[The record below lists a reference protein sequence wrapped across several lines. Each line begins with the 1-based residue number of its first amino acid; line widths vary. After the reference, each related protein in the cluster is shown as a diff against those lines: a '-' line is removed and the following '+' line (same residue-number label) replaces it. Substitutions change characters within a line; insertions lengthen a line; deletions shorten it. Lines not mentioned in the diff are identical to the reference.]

1 MTFMPLETE
10 ERSRHREIRWVS
22 PEGKLS
28 LEKMASE
35 DACLTQVQSIVAG
48 ETANLRDLS
57 FRDPDSFQSGQF
69 GRVRNLQRMSLNG
82 CSLR

>member
-1 MTFMPLETE
+1 MTFMPSEAE

-28 LEKMASE
+28 LEKRTSE

-48 ETANLRDLS
+48 KTPNLPDLS
-57 FRDPDSFQSGQF
+57 FS
-69 GRVRNLQRMSLNG
+69 
-82 CSLR
+82 